1 MADLQFEFEEVLTTR
16 FQSRLLESILD
27 RCDQYPIS
35 QKISWDL
42 RNGWDREV
50 EKILKARDFE
60 INFKNPGFV
69 EIKWD
74 KIIVF

>member
-16 FQSRLLESILD
+16 FQSSLLENILH

-42 RNGWDREV
+42 RNGWDVNV
-50 EKILKARDFE
+50 EQILRSRDFE

-74 KIIVF
+74 KIILY